1 MSTGLLERPLVGE
14 QRPRFQLAP
23 PAAHYDSGDDA
34 IAFGR
39 RLGIPIDEWQH
50 CGIRNGLGRNADGT
64 WAAFE
69 VCVICQRQNGK
80 GSITDVV
87 ELYALFVLGLPV
99 IIHSAHRLDTSRK
112 AFRVIK
118 AIIERNPDLARRC
131 KPISPSDEHIETI
144 GGCRLEFRT
153 RTKSGGRGLTCDLL
167 VLDEALELTAE
178 QVQAIVPTLAAIPG
192 AQIWYTSTVPKLGD
206 QHLCK
211 VRSAA
216 KRGEPRL
223 AYAEWGCDPKS
234 RLDDP
239 AALAQANPA
248 YGKRISYERLVD
260 LRRILGDEAFK
271 TECMGIW
278 PPSADELWQVVS
290 EEEWN
295 AAGDPHSRVEGGR
308 ALGISMERDR
318 SATYIGFVGR
328 RADGLRHMG
337 LKERFRGSSEVV
349 ASVVELLA
357 DEDRPVTAV
366 VIGAND
372 PARSLLP
379 DLRAAGVDVLTPGT
393 QDVAAECG
401 AVFDALAGVGEDVV
415 RDMRHAHQEPLRAA
429 FAGAARKSTSNSWI
443 WDHDVDSESAPLYAV
458 TNASFGFRMCPADDY
473 DVLDSVY

>member
-1 MSTGLLERPLVGE
+1 MSTALLERPLIG
-14 QRPRFQLAP
+14 QQTPRFQFAP
-23 PAAHYDSGDDA
+23 PCEHYDTGDDA

-39 RLGIPIDEWQH
+39 RLGIPVDEWQH
-50 CGIRNGLGRNADGT
+50 CGVRNGLGRNADGS

-99 IIHSAHRLDTSRK
+99 IIHSAHRLETSRK

-118 AIIERNPDLARRC
+118 SIIERNPDLARRC
-131 KPISPSDEHIETI
+131 KPINDSDEHIETI

-167 VLDEALELTAE
+167 VLDEALELTEE
-178 QVQAIVPTLAAIPG
+178 QIQAIVPTLAARPG

-211 VRSAA
+211 VRAAA

-223 AYAEWGCDPKS
+223 AYVEWGADPKA

-239 AALAQANPA
+239 VALAQANPA
-248 YGKRISYERLVD
+248 YGTRITYERLVD

-278 PPSADELWQVVS
+278 PPSADELWQIVS
-290 EEEWN
+290 EDEWN

-308 ALGISMERDR
+308 AVGISMERDR
-318 SATYIGFVGR
+318 SVTYIGFVGR

-337 LKERFRGSSEVV
+337 LKERFHGSAQVV
-349 ASVVELLA
+349 ECVVELVA
-357 DEDRPVTAV
+357 DEERPVCAV
-366 VIGAND
+366 VIGASD

-379 DLRAAGVDVLTPGT
+379 DLKAAGVDVLTPST

-401 AVFDALAGVGEDVV
+401 AVYDALAGVGEDVV
-415 RDMRHAHQEPLRAA
+415 RDLRHAHQEPLRAA
-429 FAGAARKSTSNSWI
+429 IAGAAKKATANSWV
-443 WDHDVDSESAPLYAV
+443 WAHDVDSETAPLYAV
-458 TNASFGFRMCPADDY
+458 TNASYGFRVCPPDDY
-473 DVLDSVY
+473 DVLESVY